1 MYKNILV
8 SLSKFR
14 INRHKYASL
23 YRILEFCDKFKI
35 ELKVD

>member
-23 YRILEFCDKFKI
+23 YRIFEFCDKFKI

>member
-14 INRHKYASL
+14 INGHKYASL
-23 YRILEFCDKFKI
+23 YKILEFYSKFKI